1 MSIETVTNDSSTK
14 PISIEHSSLSMTENT
29 TVTDRVEQDDK
40 TSTTNSIPSSDTVT
54 PPMNGI
60 KAGTTTFKQTIS
72 KLSSPTTTKVSTVMP
87 TTTTTTWNPT
97 VVPPSIHHHMP
108 ATPAVDSF
116 VPFAQH
122 HHWIPL
128 PPPGLSPDAAAA
140 AAAAA
145 FATTT
150 NAVAGVGG
158 GSTMIQDPLAAY
170 HHAASLSPYID
181 AKSNA
186 TRSTNNNNNSSSNN
200 SSSSNN
206 NKQVTWDQR
215 LQDLKAYR
223 EVHGHCNVP
232 QRWKEDKGLGVWI
245 KTQRSNYRRL
255 KEGKPTSLCPDRIH
269 ALTSL
274 GFEWELGGH
283 YEVIAWED
291 RLEDLKEFKK
301 VHGHCNVP
309 QRWKENRGLGVWIK
323 TQRSYYRKF
332 KQGMSSSSLTADRV
346 QALSDLGFEWEIGKI
361 SEDSTWMQKLEA
373 LKKFKQKH
381 GHCNVPQRYKEDR
394 SLGHWIKSQ
403 RSYFRL
409 WKEGKPSRMTP
420 SRIHE
425 LSLIGFEFEFT
436 KVH

>member
-1 MSIETVTNDSSTK
+1 MSTSTEIVHNDSSTK
-14 PISIEHSSLSMTENT
+14 PISIEHQSLSMTKDSILE
-29 TVTDRVEQDDK
+29 DDK
-40 TSTTNSIPSSDTVT
+40 TMNSISSVPGSDSANDTPVGKSETTSKIGTSKTSAIAKVT
-54 PPMNGI
+54 ESRIG
-60 KAGTTTFKQTIS
+60 
-72 KLSSPTTTKVSTVMP
+72 
-87 TTTTTTWNPT
+87 TTTTTTWTP
-97 VVPPSIHHHMP
+97 VPPPIHHPMP

-128 PPPGLSPDAAAA
+128 PPAVVVDTLKQQSEALRHHLPQDAAAA
-140 AAAAA
+140 AAI
-145 FATTT
+145 ATN
-150 NAVAGVGG
+150 NAIVGTAG
-158 GSTMIQDPLAAY
+158 GSMIQDPLAAY
-170 HHAASLSPYID
+170 HHAASLTPYID
-181 AKSNA
+181 SKNNN
-186 TRSTNNNNNSSSNN
+186 TRSNNNNNNN
-200 SSSSNN
+200 T
-206 NKQVTWDQR
+206 KQVTWDQR

-223 EVHGHCNVP
+223 QVHGHCNVP

-255 KEGKPTSLCPDRIH
+255 KEGKPTSLSPDRIH
-269 ALTSL
+269 ALTTL

-283 YEVIAWED
+283 HEVIAWED

-332 KQGMSSSSLTADRV
+332 KQGMKSSSLTAERV
-346 QALSDLGFEWEIGKI
+346 KALSDLGFEWEIGKI